1 VRPPPGEVEGPAVGG
16 RFDRRSTRRVATVWT
31 IRARGAA
38 ASGRAARR
46 ARAAVALGRGPG
58 PRPAR
63 RRL

>member
-1 VRPPPGEVEGPAVGG
+1 
-16 RFDRRSTRRVATVWT
+16 VATVRT
-31 IRARGAA
+31 GCARGAA